1 MDLSSQLATDA
12 SGIHQVHYGIAP
24 RGVARRNLPLLQLSR
39 DFGLLLQKNAVR
51 NEEENTYFK
60 AVSKVSDW
68 ISPSRITLVSV

>member
-24 RGVARRNLPLLQLSR
+24 RGVAWRNLPLLQLSH
-39 DFGLLLQKNAVR
+39 DFGLLQNKAVR

-60 AVSKVSDW
+60 AVSKVSD
-68 ISPSRITLVSV
+68 